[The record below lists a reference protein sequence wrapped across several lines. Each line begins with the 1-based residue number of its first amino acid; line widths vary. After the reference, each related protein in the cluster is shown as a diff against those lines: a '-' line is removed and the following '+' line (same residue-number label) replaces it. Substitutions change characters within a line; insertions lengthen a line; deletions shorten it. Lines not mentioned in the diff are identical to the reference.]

1 MKTVLLTA
9 AAAAAALALAAPVQ
23 AAELITNG
31 GFENGLTGWTSS
43 GTVNVNTAADYHP
56 CCGTVGSE
64 PAFSNNHFVDFG
76 SGNTA
81 GTDLV
86 SQAFHDLSG
95 SLYTVTFDLGAF
107 GSGTNQITAEAGGA
121 SQTFTVVADDNN
133 DTTFHPQ
140 TFSFL
145 GTGLDSVKF
154 TVVATGPDNTDAL
167 LDNVSVSGI
176 AVPEPA
182 TWAMMLVGFGGLG
195 AMLRRRRTVFA

>member
-1 MKTVLLTA
+1 MKTMLL
-9 AAAAAALALAAPVQ
+9 AAAALALAAPVQ

-31 GFENGLTGWTSS
+31 GFEAGLAGGWTSS
-43 GTVNVNTAADYHP
+43 GQVAVNTAADYHP
-56 CCGTVGSE
+56 CCGTFGSE
-64 PAFSNNHFVDFG
+64 PAFTNNHFVDFG
-76 SGNTA
+76 SGNTT

-86 SQAFHDLSG
+86 SQAFHDLAG
-95 SLYTVTFDLGAF
+95 SMYTVSFDLGAF
-107 GSGTNQITAEAGGA
+107 GAGTNNITAEAGGV
-121 SQTFTVVADDNN
+121 SQTFTVTANDNA

-145 GTGLDSVKF
+145 GTGTDFVKF

-167 LDNVSVSGI
+167 LDNVSVSGV

-195 AMLRRRRTVFA
+195 AMLRRRRAHAFA